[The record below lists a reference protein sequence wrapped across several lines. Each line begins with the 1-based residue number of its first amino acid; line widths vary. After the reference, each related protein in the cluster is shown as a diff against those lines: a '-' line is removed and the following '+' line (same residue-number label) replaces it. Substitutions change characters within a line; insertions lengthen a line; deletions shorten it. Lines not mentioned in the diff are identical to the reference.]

1 MVPAFFIAAGMNV
14 ERHTSDLV
22 RKQITAR
29 GCASFCCIGGGG

>member
-22 RKQITAR
+22 YKQKTAR
-29 GCASFCCIGGGG
+29 SCASFCCIGGNG